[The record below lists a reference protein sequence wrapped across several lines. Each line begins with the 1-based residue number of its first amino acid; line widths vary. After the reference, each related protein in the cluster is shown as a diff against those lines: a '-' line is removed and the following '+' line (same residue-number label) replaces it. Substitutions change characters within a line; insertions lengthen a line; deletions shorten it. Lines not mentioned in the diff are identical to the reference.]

1 MVVSDDL
8 DNEEN
13 LPENEE
19 NFDTTCNTLNNST
32 ENKSENEEEKIVSD
46 TYDNENS
53 EIENSDTN
61 LEKIKNEYDFSL
73 DKNQYCLFNSVK
85 NNDELEEEKEEKFEI
100 DDIDEIKSEITE
112 FIEEIPEEVREKS
125 ETEVINEVEN
135 IDDTKNINLIENIN
149 TEEKIEVKEEKGK
162 ETDEIEKKEPQKLE
176 LIYDKSMGNFETAL
190 EIRYSSLKLSKFP
203 IKISNLPKDIVFT
216 DELTIGNSSI
226 KIGDEVINNCYM
238 KISSNDSIKLF
249 EIKHREF
256 KLGISVTLE
265 DDTIKSYGNIHY
277 YEISSLIKY
286 SRLQKVLKL
295 IENIFDGKPITFKV
309 NKLYGNIILDDT
321 IEVIRI
327 KTILNLF
334 ETLDNAKYKVQLDK
348 ISDTENIYYLLNLE
362 AVLKRDET
370 IETWCNFN
378 LKNVSAYEGDF
389 ITLKRIHKFDNKSS
403 IEETIVINDSLDKNN
418 ILPDSS
424 IKGYRKRCTIHLK
437 KTNN

>member
-1 MVVSDDL
+1 MVVSDNL
-8 DNEEN
+8 DNNDED
-13 LPENEE
+13 LSENEE
-19 NFDTTCNTLNNST
+19 NFDTTCDTLNNST
-32 ENKSENEEEKIVSD
+32 ENKSENEKEPISD

-53 EIENSDTN
+53 EIENSDTS
-61 LEKIKNEYDFSL
+61 LEKHKDEYDFNL

-85 NNDELEEEKEEKFEI
+85 NDEELKEEKEEKFEI
-100 DDIDEIKSEITE
+100 EDIDEVRSEITE
-112 FIEEIPEEVREKS
+112 FAEEIPEEVREKS
-125 ETEVINEVEN
+125 ETEVINESEN
-135 IDDTKNINLIENIN
+135 TNDTKDINLIENIS
-149 TEEKIEVKEEKGK
+149 TEEKR
-162 ETDEIEKKEPQKLE
+162 ETKIEKREPQKIE

-203 IKISNLPKDIVFT
+203 IKISNLPKDILFT

-265 DDTIKSYGNIHY
+265 DDTIKSYGDIHY
-277 YEISSLIKY
+277 YEVSSLIKY

-295 IENIFDGKPITFKV
+295 IEDIFDGKPITFKV
-309 NKLYGNIILDDT
+309 NKLYGNIVLDDT

-334 ETLDNAKYKVQLDK
+334 ETLDKSKYKIQLEK
-348 ISDTENIYYLLNLE
+348 ISDIENIYYLLNLE

-389 ITLKRIHKFDNKSS
+389 ITLKRTHKFDNKSS

-437 KTNN
+437 KINN